1 MPQPAM
7 LLFTIISLLSLAV
20 AGRAILK
27 RSDGKDNYTTLTKVM
42 GKLAPVKGKKYA
54 IYEYRSGSPNH
65 AWCNG
70 LLNKFGHVALV
81 VGEVR
86 HGNKGPEFIATAYE
100 LSKSSST
107 LAQIVPD
114 SHHWHRNA
122 NLTYKYA
129 GEINM
134 STTGTTLEDFGK

>member
-1 MPQPAM
+1 MTQPAM
-7 LLFTIISLLSLAV
+7 LLFTITSLLSLAV
-20 AGRAILK
+20 AGRAIIK

-42 GKLAPVKGKKYA
+42 GKFAPMKGKKYA

-70 LLNKFGHVALV
+70 LLNRLGHVALV

-86 HGNKGPEFIATAYE
+86 GGKSGPEFIATAYE

-114 SHHWHRNA
+114 SQHWHRNA
-122 NLTYKYA
+122 SLTCRYA

-134 STTGTTLEDFGK
+134 STTCTTLEDFVK

>member
-1 MPQPAM
+1 M

-54 IYEYRSGSPNH
+54 LYEYRSGSPDH

-70 LLNKFGHVALV
+70 LLNKLGHVSLV

-86 HGNKGPEFIATAYE
+86 GGKSGPEFIATAYE

-114 SHHWHRNA
+114 SQNWHRNA
-122 NLTYKYA
+122 SLTYKYA

-134 STTGTTLEDFGK
+134 STTGITLKDFGK